1 MVGGHEDEGGVPFK
15 PTVLTGASIGSAKKQ
30 EVSIPPAEKGEV
42 GSQGVGN
49 TLRLA
54 PRGHAASPS

>member
-15 PTVLTGASIGSAKKQ
+15 PTVLNGASVGSAKKQ

-42 GSQGVGN
+42 GSEGV
-49 TLRLA
+49 
-54 PRGHAASPS
+54 